1 MHTSQQSIN
10 LQPFWGLFDDVICVD
25 RSQVASQMERA
36 VMSDLSGLREAVSST
51 LDTQGDSE
59 DVCVPLVN
67 GAALTGWIVPV
78 RCED

>member
-1 MHTSQQSIN
+1 
-10 LQPFWGLFDDVICVD
+10 
-25 RSQVASQMERA
+25 MERA